1 MVEGIIGKKIGMTQI
16 FDEDGSVIPVTI
28 ISAGPCAVIQKKTKS
43 KDGYAAVQL
52 AFIGENPLKRPN
64 KPTTGRFAKSE
75 IDPTRILRE
84 FKYEENSEIKVGD
97 KFSVELFKVGE
108 KVHISG
114 KSIGKGFAGV
124 MKRWGFH
131 GGKDTHGS
139 MFHRRPGSI
148 GSSAYPS
155 RVMKGKKLPGHL
167 GNSRITVKNLIIID
181 TDKENNLLVVKGSI
195 PGSKGAYVLIKKA
208 EFQAKATG
216 QV

>member
-16 FDEDGSVIPVTI
+16 FDDDGSVIPVTI

-52 AFIGENPLKRPN
+52 GFIEDKPFRKAN
-64 KPTTGRFAKSE
+64 KPTRGRFAKSE
-75 IDPTRILRE
+75 IDPTRIVRE
-84 FKYEENSEIKVGD
+84 FKYDESSEIKLGD

-155 RVMKGKKLPGHL
+155 RVMKGKKLPGHM
-167 GNSRITVKNLIIID
+167 GNSRVTKKNLTVID
-181 TDKENNLLVVKGSI
+181 TDKENNLLIVKGSI
-195 PGSKGAYVLIKKA
+195 PGSNGGYVLIKKA
-208 EFQAKATG
+208 GFKAKSTG
-216 QV
+216 

>member
-16 FDEDGSVIPVTI
+16 FDDDGSVIPVTI
-28 ISAGPCAVIQKKTKS
+28 ISAGPCAVIQMKTKS

-52 AFIGENPLKRPN
+52 GFLEEKPFRKAN
-64 KPTTGRFAKSE
+64 KPIRGRFAKSE

-84 FKYEENSEIKVGD
+84 FKYDESGDIKVGD

-108 KVHISG
+108 KVHVSG

-155 RVMKGKKLPGHL
+155 RVMKGKKLPGHM
-167 GNSRITVKNLIIID
+167 GNSRVTKKNLTVID
-181 TDKENNLLVVKGSI
+181 TDKENNILIVKGSI
-195 PGSKGAYVLIKKA
+195 PGSNGGYVLIKKA
-208 EFQAKATG
+208 GFKAKSTG
-216 QV
+216 